1 MMLRIQRERIVSGLL
16 PSLDDYTRRFQL
28 NATRLARLSADAVIL
43 HPGPYNRGVELT
55 DEVLD
60 DPRSRYVVQ
69 VHNGVFVRM
78 AVLEFLV
85 NSAQVVA

>member
-1 MMLRIQRERIVSGLL
+1 M

-28 NATRLARLSADAVIL
+28 NRGAAGPALDRTPVIL

-60 DPRSRYVVQ
+60 DPRSRYVIQ

-78 AVLEFLV
+78 AVLEFLI
-85 NSAQVVA
+85 NSARVAA